1 MKVRNQQAEEACSV
15 SALSGLQRCEL
26 GAKQQRGVFDPL
38 QPAPQIIICQLQIPL
53 IPAPYLYKVD
63 LESRPPKPMVLR
75 VAVDDVF

>member
-15 SALSGLQRCEL
+15 SALQRCEL